1 MILDTVV
8 YGNVT
13 LFNLLMVTV
22 ILIIAVVIAKGVA
35 INLKRSLKDK
45 VSREHLE
52 IIVKAVNYSIIGV
65 AVLLVLPTLGV
76 HPSGLLVAGGIAG
89 LVIGFASQSIV
100 SNLISGLFLM
110 IERPIK
116 IGNAVNIAGT
126 AGVVEDIR
134 IISTTLRTFDGL
146 YVRIPNERVFTTSI
160 TNYVAYVARRVEY
173 VVGIRYSD
181 DADKAIGIIKKLS
194 EVHPL
199 TLKNPAPDVFVN
211 NLGDSSVNIIVR
223 IWVPTTEWYGVMME
237 LLWKIKKALEK
248 EGIQIPFPQREVWFN
263 NELTSREIKN
273 SNSSDPGSSN
283 STGYNSYFYF
293 I

>member
-1 MILDTVV
+1 MILDKVV
-8 YGNVT
+8 YGDVT
-13 LFNLLMVTV
+13 LFKLLMATV

-35 INLKRSLKDK
+35 INLRRSLKDK
-45 VSREHLE
+45 VSKEHLE
-52 IIVKAVNYSIIGV
+52 VIIKVVRYSIIGI
-65 AVLLVLPTLGV
+65 AVLSVLPILGV
-76 HPSGLLVAGGIAG
+76 HLTGLLVAGGIVG
-89 LVIGFASQSIV
+89 IVIGFASQSIV

-146 YVRIPNERVFTTSI
+146 YVRIPNEKVFTTSI
-160 TNYVAYVARRVEY
+160 TNYVAHVARRVEY
-173 VVGIRYSD
+173 VVGIRYRD
-181 DADKAIGIIKKLS
+181 DADNAVKIIKNLS

-199 TLKNPAPDVFVN
+199 TLKKPSPDVFVD

-223 IWVPTTEWYGVMME
+223 IWVPSTEWYGVKME

-263 NELTSREIKN
+263 NELRSREIEN
-273 SNSSDPGSSN
+273 SEL
-283 STGYNSYFYF
+283 
-293 I
+293 